1 MSGFR
6 LQTSSQIKKSLK
18 KEEKLPDNISQEEFR
33 FITRIL
39 SINVNRDNFK
49 SFDGLPLMDIDI
61 LAQQWKYFTEKNT
74 SGLMMDICFLNQKNE
89 ETKFEWSS
97 QITKMIEKIEKII
110 EKEIQKEKQKETLE

>member
-1 MSGFR
+1 MSRFC

-74 SGLMMDICFLNQKNE
+74 GGLMMTICLLNQKNE
-89 ETKFEWSS
+89 KTHFEWSF
-97 QITKMIEKIEKII
+97 QITKMIEKIEQII
-110 EKEIQKEKQKETLE
+110 EKEIQKETLE